1 MNLDETD
8 LKLLHDIANRRAL
21 LKAPGAP
28 MLLGTLAATMRRRH
42 EWMAELARLEEQW
55 LNRGL
60 AGAGLPPVATP
71 AAESAAPITQR
82 QARTWS
88 GPDTHHF

>member
-21 LKAPGAP
+21 LRAPRAP

-42 EWMAELARLEEQW
+42 ELMTELARLEEQW

-60 AGAGLPPVATP
+60 AGAGLPPVATHF
-71 AAESAAPITQR
+71 AEPAAPITQR
-82 QARTWS
+82 KARAWS